1 MQEKRFLQQN
11 WLLSPASCRK
21 AEAEVKHEM
30 EAGMQ
35 IRKGEAV
42 LVPGPLPKEARHSKQ
57 PGDACQPKGS
67 HRTLSSAR
75 GRAQK
80 C

>member
-21 AEAEVKHEM
+21 AEGEVKHEM

-35 IRKGEAV
+35 I
-42 LVPGPLPKEARHSKQ
+42 
-57 PGDACQPKGS
+57 
-67 HRTLSSAR
+67 
-75 GRAQK
+75 
-80 C
+80 

>member
-35 IRKGEAV
+35 
-42 LVPGPLPKEARHSKQ
+42 
-57 PGDACQPKGS
+57 
-67 HRTLSSAR
+67 T
-75 GRAQK
+75 
-80 C
+80 